1 MRVTLIFPQTTDVMR
16 GGDNRLPPNAL
27 YYLASILRTRG
38 HDVQVEPRPRPDL
51 LSRSFAETLASGCD
65 VLGISANSINWRFAR
80 GLASEVRRVR
90 RDLPIVLGGIHASLF
105 PEHALEVSTADY
117 VLRGEAEESLPELL
131 DAIAAGRGFQEIGG
145 LTWRD
150 KDGTV
155 RSNPS
160 RPLLSSQ
167 ALEAGPAPA
176 FDLLHDGEYQ
186 GIALESSRGCAFNCA
201 FCSIPYRRSFR
212 ALGADAFVRRLTESL
227 DLAEPRLRSPFGRTS
242 VYILDDCFT
251 TSKKRVVEIFERLE
265 PLKNRVRYGIEARAD
280 QVTDAIARTMEG
292 TEFWLIQMGL
302 ESGYPEGLRKVNKG
316 LKIEDIERACSILR
330 DHGLAEATDYAFIV
344 GFPWESRDDCLR
356 TLDFAVYLHMTY
368 GGHISLAWYEPF
380 PGSPL
385 WDRRVE
391 EGLPMHEGLY
401 DDPGLN
407 WRESPE
413 LFHAIRPRMSWD
425 DCVEIEEVV
434 HALTALDPK
443 YLQFR
448 NFQEAWEREAQ
459 RSGAVA

>member
-27 YYLASILRTRG
+27 YYLASILRARG
-38 HDVQVEPRPRPDL
+38 HEVQVEPRPRPDL
-51 LSRSFAETLASGCD
+51 LSPGFVETLASGCD
-65 VLGISANSINWRFAR
+65 LLGISSNSINWRFAR
-80 GLASEVRRVR
+80 GLAVEARRAR

-105 PEHALEVSTADY
+105 PEHALHVTPADY
-117 VLRGEAEESLPELL
+117 VLRGEAEESFPELL
-131 DAIAAGRGFQEIGG
+131 DTIAAGRGFEAIGG

-150 KDGTV
+150 KAGTI

-160 RPLLSSQ
+160 RPLLSSKQ
-167 ALEAGPAPA
+167 LEAAPTPA
-176 FDLLHDGEYQ
+176 FDLLPEGEYR
-186 GIALESSRGCAFNCA
+186 GIAIESSRGCAFNCA

-212 ALGADAFVRRLTESL
+212 SLGAEPFVRRLTESL
-227 DLAEPRLRSPFGRTS
+227 DLAEPRLKSPFGRTS

-251 TSKKRVVEIFERLE
+251 TSKKRVLEIFERLA
-265 PLKNRVRYGIEARAD
+265 PLRDRVRYGIEARAD
-280 QVTDAIARTMEG
+280 QVTDAMARTLEG
-292 TEFWLIQMGL
+292 SEFWLIQMGL

-330 DHGLAEATDYAFIV
+330 DHGLAEATDYAFIL
-344 GFPWESRDDCLR
+344 GFPWEDRDDCLR
-356 TLDFAVYLHMTY
+356 TLDFAVYLHMNY

-391 EGLPMHEGLY
+391 DRLPLQESLY
-401 DDPGLN
+401 DDVDFN
-407 WRESPE
+407 WREDPG
-413 LFHAIRPRMSWD
+413 LFRAIRPRMTWD
-425 DCVEIEEVV
+425 ECMEIEDVI

-448 NFQEAWEREAQ
+448 NFKESWQEEA
-459 RSGAVA
+459 RRTGAAA